1 VTARP
6 TTLRRIVV
14 WSPLVAY
21 LGLIFYLSSRSSVG
35 WAVSYPDK
43 LLHFLEYGG
52 LALLLARAL
61 NGGIRKP
68 IPASRLV
75 LAGALALIYA
85 VSDEFH
91 QAFVPE
97 RTSDWRDV
105 VADAVGA
112 ATALAIVAL
121 LARHFFSGGASG
133 AARQAPPPRP
143 LDDLAR
149 KEPT

>member
-1 VTARP
+1 MTARP
-6 TTLRRIVV
+6 TTLRRMVV
-14 WSPLVAY
+14 WGPLVAY

-52 LALLLARAL
+52 LALLFARAL

-68 IPASRLV
+68 VPASRLV
-75 LAGALALIYA
+75 IAGALALVYA
-85 VSDEFH
+85 LSDEIH

-97 RTSDWRDV
+97 RMSDWRDV
-105 VADAVGA
+105 LADAVGA
-112 ATALAIVAL
+112 ATALAVVAL
-121 LARHFFSGGASG
+121 LGRTFFNGGASG
-133 AARQAPPPRP
+133 AKRQAPPAPP

>member
-6 TTLRRIVV
+6 TALRRIVV
-14 WSPLVAY
+14 WGPLAAY
-21 LGLIFYLSSRSSVG
+21 LALIFYLSSRSSVG

-52 LALLLARAL
+52 LALLFARAL

-68 IPASRLV
+68 VPASRL
-75 LAGALALIYA
+75 LIAGSLALVYGL
-85 VSDEFH
+85 SDEFH

-97 RTSDWRDV
+97 RTSDWHDV
-105 VADAVGA
+105 LADAVGA
-112 ATALAIVAL
+112 ATVLVVVAL
-121 LARHFFSGGASG
+121 LGRYLFKGGGSG
-133 AARQAPPPRP
+133 APRQAPPTRP